1 MLGIGRVHVY
11 DIAAHAE
18 SPARQIIVIAIV
30 LDIDKRMDKVI
41 ALERHL
47 LVDVRCQTSVVL
59 GRANAID
66 TRDRRDDDHVT
77 SRKQRCRRLMAQH
90 LDLFVNR
97 GVLLDICIALRHIRL
112 GLIVVVVRH
121 KVDHGVVG
129 KELLKLAR
137 KLSGKCFIGSH
148 DQRRL
153 PQSLN
158 GLGHREGLARTSH
171 TQQNLIAVS
180 VPHALYKRLNG
191 LRLRTCRLI
200 RRYDLKWHLR
210 ALNAKALEFSA
221 NTLYFKFRHGYS

>member
-1 MLGIGRVHVY
+1 MLGIGRVHVD
-11 DIAAHAE
+11 DIATHAE
-18 SPARQIIVIAIV
+18 GATRQIIVISIV
-30 LDIDKRMDKVI
+30 LDINERMDKVV

-47 LVDVRCQTSVVL
+47 LVDIRCQARIVL
-59 GRANAID
+59 GRANAVD
-66 TRDRRDDDHVT
+66 TRNRCNDDYVT
-77 SRKQRCRRLMAQH
+77 SRKQRGGRLMAQH
-90 LDLFVNR
+90 LDLLVNR
-97 GVLLDICIALRHIRL
+97 GVLLDIRITLRHIRF

-121 KVDHGVVG
+121 KIDHGVVG
-129 KELLKLAR
+129 KEFLELAR
-137 KLSGKCFIGSH
+137 ELGGKCFIGSH

-158 GLGHREGLARTSH
+158 GLGHREGLARAGH
-171 TQQNLIAVS
+171 AQQNLIAVS

-210 ALNAKALEFSA
+210 ALNAKTFELSA

>member
-1 MLGIGRVHVY
+1 MLGIGRVHVD

-18 SPARQIIVIAIV
+18 GAARQIIVVAIV
-30 LDIDKRMDKVI
+30 LDIDKRMDKIV

-66 TRDRRDDDHVT
+66 TRDRCDDDYVT

-90 LDLFVNR
+90 LNLLVNR
-97 GVLLDICIALRHIRL
+97 GILLDIRIALRHIRL

-121 KVDHGVVG
+121 KIDHGVVG

-137 KLSGKCFIGSH
+137 KLSGKCFVGSH
-148 DQRRL
+148 DERRL
-153 PQSLN
+153 SQGLN
-158 GLGHREGLARTSH
+158 SLGHREGLARAGH
-171 TQQNLIAVS
+171 AQQNLIAISVS
-180 VPHALYKRLNG
+180 HALYKRLNG
-191 LRLRTCRLI
+191 LGLGTRRLI
-200 RRYDLKWHLR
+200 RRYGLKWHLR
-210 ALNAKALEFSA
+210 ALNAKAFELSA